1 MAAVPLGF
9 VVLFAPV
16 AGLVSSVQDTGESSY
31 EKERSRPVAQT
42 ETSGDRTTAPAEP
55 TGGAR
60 AWLVWAVAVGG
71 YFLAMLHRNGLGV
84 AALEAQAR
92 FDVGPALLSVLPM
105 LQLLVYVALQVPAGL
120 LADRLGPRYTLV
132 MGMVAMAAGSLL
144 FALAPGIEPAV
155 AGRFLIGLGDAL
167 VFLNVIRLAALWF
180 PRARYALVSGL
191 TGVVGGTGQVASAAP
206 LAWALD
212 EIGWVA
218 AFLVT
223 TALSV
228 LMALLVLVVVR
239 DRPSGAAGR
248 STVADPIPVWAALKE
263 ALHATGPLIGMAH
276 HAAVMAPFT
285 MMMVLWGYPFL
296 VAGLGLSEGTAA
308 LSLTVLAAGG
318 LWMAP
323 LAGVV
328 VGRRPDA
335 RRWLALLLGTALTV
349 GWLLLVLWPGGV
361 PVALGLTVMAVSAIG
376 QTLAPTVS
384 FDFARDG
391 IPASRTGVASGLV
404 NMSGFTTA
412 VVCTVAAGAILQ
424 ALPEEP
430 GSYQVAFVPMCVT
443 TACATA
449 VLYLLILRRP
459 RG

>member
-1 MAAVPLGF
+1 M
-9 VVLFAPV
+9 
-16 AGLVSSVQDTGESSY
+16 T
-31 EKERSRPVAQT
+31 QT
-42 ETSGDRTTAPAEP
+42 ETSGDRTAAGVGAVPAEP
-55 TGGAR
+55 GGGAR
-60 AWLVWAVAVGG
+60 AWIVWGVAVGG

-92 FDVGPALLSVLPM
+92 FDVGPALLSLLPM
-105 LQLLVYVALQVPAGL
+105 LQLLVYVVLQVPAGL

-132 MGMVAMAAGSLL
+132 MGMVAMAAGSCL
-144 FALAPGIEPAV
+144 FALAPGVEVAV
-155 AGRFLIGLGDAL
+155 TGRFLIGLGDAL

-212 EIGWVA
+212 GVGWVA
-218 AFLVT
+218 AFLAT
-223 TALSV
+223 TALTA
-228 LMALLVLVVVR
+228 LMALLVLLVVR
-239 DRPSGAAGR
+239 DRPAGAAGR
-248 STVADPIPVWAALKE
+248 STVADPISVWAALKE
-263 ALHATGPLIGMAH
+263 ALCARGPLIGMAH

-296 VAGLGLSEGTAA
+296 VGGLGLAEGTAA
-308 LSLTVLAAGG
+308 LTLTALAAGG
-318 LWMAP
+318 LWLAP
-323 LAGVV
+323 VAGLVI
-328 VGRRPDA
+328 GRDPGV
-335 RRWLALLLGTALTV
+335 RRWLALFLGAALSL
-349 GWLLLVLWPGGV
+349 GWLLLVVWPGGA
-361 PVALGLTVMAVSAIG
+361 PVALGLTVLAVSAAG
-376 QTLAPTVS
+376 QTLAPTIS

-430 GSYQVAFVPMCVT
+430 ESYQTAFVPMCVT

-449 VLYLLILRRP
+449 VLYFFVLRRP
-459 RG
+459 RP

>member
-1 MAAVPLGF
+1 M
-9 VVLFAPV
+9 
-16 AGLVSSVQDTGESSY
+16 T
-31 EKERSRPVAQT
+31 QT
-42 ETSGDRTTAPAEP
+42 ETSGDRTTAREGVVASEPA
-55 TGGAR
+55 GGAR
-60 AWLVWAVAVGG
+60 AWLVWGVAVGG

-92 FDVGPALLSVLPM
+92 FDVGPALLSLLPM
-105 LQLLVYVALQVPAGL
+105 LQLLVYVVLQVPTGL

-132 MGMVAMAAGSLL
+132 MGMAAMTVGACL
-144 FALAPGIEPAV
+144 FALAPGIEVAV

-180 PRARYALVSGL
+180 PRSRYALVSGL

-206 LAWALD
+206 MAWAL
-212 EIGWVA
+212 EGFGWVA
-218 AFLVT
+218 AFLAT
-223 TALSV
+223 TVLTA
-228 LMALLVLVVVR
+228 LMALLMLVVVR
-239 DRPSGAAGR
+239 DRPAGAAGR
-248 STVADPIPVWAALKE
+248 STVADPISVWAALKE
-263 ALHATGPLIGMAH
+263 ALRSRGPQIGMAH

-296 VAGLGLSEGTAA
+296 VGGLGLSEDTAA
-308 LSLTVLAAGG
+308 LTLTALAAGG

-328 VGRRPDA
+328 IGRSPGV
-335 RRWLALLLGTALTV
+335 RRWLGLILSTTLSL
-349 GWLLLVLWPGGV
+349 GWLLMVAWPGGV
-361 PVALGLTVMAVSAIG
+361 PVALGLTVLAASAIG

-412 VVCTVAAGAILQ
+412 VVCTVAAGALLQ
-424 ALPEEP
+424 TLPEGPEA
-430 GSYQVAFVPMCVT
+430 YQLAFVPMAVAT
-443 TACATA
+443 VCATA
-449 VLYLLILRRP
+449 ALYYFVLRRP
-459 RG
+459 RA

>member
-1 MAAVPLGF
+1 M
-9 VVLFAPV
+9 
-16 AGLVSSVQDTGESSY
+16 T
-31 EKERSRPVAQT
+31 QT
-42 ETSGDRTTAPAEP
+42 ETSGDRTTAREGVVASEPA
-55 TGGAR
+55 GGAR
-60 AWLVWAVAVGG
+60 AWLVWGVAVGG

-92 FDVGPALLSVLPM
+92 FDVGPALLSLLPM
-105 LQLLVYVALQVPAGL
+105 LQLLVYVVLQVPTGL

-132 MGMVAMAAGSLL
+132 MGMAAMTVGACL
-144 FALAPGIEPAV
+144 FALAPGIEVAV

-180 PRARYALVSGL
+180 PRSRYALVSGL

-206 LAWALD
+206 MAWAL
-212 EIGWVA
+212 EGFGWVA
-218 AFLVT
+218 AFLAT
-223 TALSV
+223 TVLTA
-228 LMALLVLVVVR
+228 LMALLMLVVVR
-239 DRPSGAAGR
+239 DRPAGAAGR
-248 STVADPIPVWAALKE
+248 STVADPISVWAALKE
-263 ALHATGPLIGMAH
+263 ALRSRGPQIGMAH

-296 VAGLGLSEGTAA
+296 VGGLGLSEDTAA
-308 LSLTVLAAGG
+308 LTLTALAAGG

-328 VGRRPDA
+328 IGRSPGV
-335 RRWLALLLGTALTV
+335 RRWLGLILSTTLSL
-349 GWLLLVLWPGGV
+349 GWLLLVAWPGGT
-361 PVALGLTVMAVSAIG
+361 PVAVGLTVLAVSAIG

-412 VVCTVAAGAILQ
+412 VVCTVAAGALLQ
-424 ALPEEP
+424 ALPEGPEA
-430 GSYQVAFVPMCVT
+430 YQLAFVPMAVAT
-443 TACATA
+443 VCATA
-449 VLYLLILRRP
+449 ALYYFVLRRP
-459 RG
+459 RA